1 MQPYFEQFA
10 PISSGCAMVS
20 WLWLQI
26 LAEKYSNAFDLLIKV
41 SARQQIPTKC

>member
-10 PISSGCAMVS
+10 PISMVS